1 MPLKLMGVM
10 PLCVTM
16 LYTYSCPSWSDL
28 SCDYHFKINPWV
40 YFFSMEHSI
49 LILTE
54 WFNIYLCVC
63 VCVYACVFQSHLTIS
78 PILIGSMFIKNYHD
92 ALYLLIEVIFFY
104 VLKFY
109 LSILITFFLSHF
121 ILVIFQS
128 VDLNSYSLTIWRQ
141 QFKNYKV
148 KAYGIPEA
156 TW

>member
-1 MPLKLMGVM
+1 MGVM

-16 LYTYSCPSWSDL
+16 LYTYTCTSRSGL

-40 YFFSMEHSI
+40 YFFSLEHSI

-54 WFNIYLCVC
+54 WFNIYLCVLC
-63 VCVYACVFQSHLTIS
+63 VCVCVCIS
-78 PILIGSMFIKNYHD
+78 ITFSYIVNINRKYVFKNYHD

-104 VLKFY
+104 ALKFY
-109 LSILITFFLSHF
+109 LNILSTFFLSHF
-121 ILVIFQS
+121 TLVIFQS
-128 VDLNSYSLTIWRQ
+128 VDLNTYSLSSWRQ
-141 QFKNYKV
+141 QFKNYNI